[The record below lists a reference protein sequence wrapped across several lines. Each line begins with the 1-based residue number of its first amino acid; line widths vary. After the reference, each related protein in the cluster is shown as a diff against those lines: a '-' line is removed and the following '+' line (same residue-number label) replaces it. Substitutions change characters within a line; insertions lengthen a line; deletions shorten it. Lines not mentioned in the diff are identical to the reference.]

1 MSETIVGIIA
11 NPAAGK
17 DIRRIVS
24 QGRFISNQEKV
35 NTLTRV
41 MAGLEAVGV
50 QRVVFM
56 PDIAMIGAAAS
67 AEAISTIPTHILDYT
82 AFNEDRDSTTA
93 AGMMTEMGVGCLV
106 TLGGDGTNRAVAKG
120 CGNVPL
126 LPISTGTNNVFPT
139 MVEGTIAGL
148 AAGIVAQGEIDL
160 DTITDP
166 SKSLEVRVDGE
177 FRDMALVD
185 VAVSKERFVG
195 ARAVWDIETL
205 HEVYLARAEPASIGL
220 SSIGSRLLPLDAED
234 NRGLYIRLGEGR
246 EHVSAP
252 IAPGYIRQVG
262 IQEWRT
268 VEIGEPVPVGL
279 LPSTIA
285 LDGERTFTL
294 RQKASAEVVLTMG
307 GPRVVSIEKAL
318 AEASRQGLFRS

>member
-35 NTLTRV
+35 NTLTRI
-41 MAGLEAVGV
+41 MSGLEAVGV

-56 PDIAMIGAAAS
+56 PDIAMLGAAATD
-67 AEAISTIPTHILDYT
+67 ETTSTIATHILDFT
-82 AFNEDRDSTTA
+82 AFNEDRDSTRA
-93 AGMMTEMGVGCLV
+93 AAMMTEMGATCLV

-120 CGNVPL
+120 CGAVPL

-148 AAGIVAQGEIDL
+148 AAGIVAQGKIDL
-160 DTITDP
+160 DTTTDP
-166 SKSLEVRVDGE
+166 SKALEVRVDGE
-177 FRDMALVD
+177 FQDMALVD

-195 ARAVWDIETL
+195 ARAIWDINTL

-220 SSIGSRLLPLDAED
+220 SSIGSRLLPLDAEIK
-234 NRGLYIRLGEGR
+234 RGMYIRLGEGG
-246 EHVSAP
+246 EHVAAP
-252 IAPGYIRQVG
+252 IAPGYIKQIG

-285 LDGERTFTL
+285 LDGERTFSL
-294 RQKASAEVVLTMG
+294 GKEAAAEVVLTMG
-307 GPRVVSIEKAL
+307 GPRVVSIEKTL
-318 AEASRQGLFRS
+318 AEASRQGIFRS

>member
-1 MSETIVGIIA
+1 MPETIVGIIA

-50 QRVVFM
+50 QRIVFM
-56 PDIAMIGAAAS
+56 PDIAMLGAAAS
-67 AEAISTIPTHILDYT
+67 DEASSTIPTHILDFT

-160 DTITDP
+160 ETITTP

-294 RQKASAEVVLTMG
+294 RQEAAAEVVLTMG

>member
-1 MSETIVGIIA
+1 MPETIVGIIA

-56 PDIAMIGAAAS
+56 PDIAMLGAAAS
-67 AEAISTIPTHILDYT
+67 AEATSTIPTHILDFT

-93 AGMMTEMGVGCLV
+93 AAMMTEMGAGCLV
-106 TLGGDGTNRAVAKG
+106 TLGGDGTNRAVSKG

-160 DTITDP
+160 ETITTP
-166 SKSLEVRVDGE
+166 SKSLEVRVNGE

-195 ARAVWDIETL
+195 ARAVWDIDTL

-234 NRGLYIRLGEGR
+234 NRGLYIRLGEGG

-294 RQKASAEVVLTMG
+294 RQEAVAEVVLTMG

-318 AEASRQGLFRS
+318 AEASRQSLFRS

>member
-1 MSETIVGIIA
+1 MPETIVGIIA

-35 NTLTRV
+35 NTITRV

-56 PDIAMIGAAAS
+56 PDIAMLGAAAS
-67 AEAISTIPTHILDYT
+67 AEATSNIPTHILDFT
-82 AFNEDRDSTTA
+82 AFNEERDSTRA
-93 AGMMTEMGVGCLV
+93 AAMMTDMGAGCLV

-120 CGNVPL
+120 CGDVPL

-160 DTITDP
+160 DTITAP
-166 SKSLEVRVDGE
+166 SKALEVRVDGD

-195 ARAVWDIETL
+195 ARAIWNIDTL

-220 SSIGSRLLPLDAED
+220 SSIGSRLLPLDAD
-234 NRGLYIRLGEGR
+234 INRGMYIRLGEGG
-246 EHVSAP
+246 EHVAAP
-252 IAPGYIRQVG
+252 IAPGYIKQVG

-268 VEIGEPVPVGL
+268 VEIGESVPVGL

-294 RQKASAEVVLTMG
+294 GQEAVAEVVLTMG
-307 GPRVVSIEKAL
+307 GPRVVSIQKAL

>member
-1 MSETIVGIIA
+1 MPETIVGIIA

-35 NTLTRV
+35 NTITRV

-56 PDIAMIGAAAS
+56 PDIAMLGAAAS
-67 AEAISTIPTHILDYT
+67 AEATSNIPTHILDFT
-82 AFNEDRDSTTA
+82 AFNEERDSTRA
-93 AGMMTEMGVGCLV
+93 AAMMTEMGAGCLV

-120 CGNVPL
+120 CGDVPL

-160 DTITDP
+160 DTITAP
-166 SKSLEVRVDGE
+166 SKALEVRVDGD

-195 ARAVWDIETL
+195 ARAIWNIDTL

-220 SSIGSRLLPLDAED
+220 SSIGSRLLPLDAD
-234 NRGLYIRLGEGR
+234 INRGMYIRLGEGG
-246 EHVSAP
+246 EHVAAP
-252 IAPGYIRQVG
+252 IAPGYIKQVG

-268 VEIGEPVPVGL
+268 VEIGESVPVGL

-294 RQKASAEVVLTMG
+294 GQEAVAEVVLTMG
-307 GPRVVSIEKAL
+307 GPRVVSIQKAL

>member
-1 MSETIVGIIA
+1 MTDTLVGVIA

-41 MAGLEAVGV
+41 MAGLEAAGV
-50 QRVVFM
+50 RRVVFM
-56 PDIAMIGAAAS
+56 PDIAMLGAAAS
-67 AEAISTIPTHILDYT
+67 AEASKNIKTEILDFT
-82 AFNEDRDSTTA
+82 HFNEDRDSTKA
-93 AGMMTEMGVGCLV
+93 AAMMVEMGAGCLV

-120 CGNVPL
+120 CGDVPI

-148 AAGIVAQGEIDL
+148 AAGVVARGDVDL
-160 DTITDP
+160 EAVTTT
-166 SKSLEVRVDGE
+166 SKALEVRVDGQL
-177 FRDMALVD
+177 RDLALVD

-195 ARAVWDIETL
+195 ARAIWDIDTL

-220 SSIGSRLLPLDAED
+220 SSIGSRLLPLGSED
-234 NRGLYIRLGEGR
+234 DRGLYMLFGEGGV
-246 EHVSAP
+246 HVDAP
-252 IAPGYIRQVG
+252 IAPGYIRRVG
-262 IQEWRT
+262 VKEWRT
-268 VEIGEPVPVGL
+268 VDMGEPVPIGL
-279 LPSTIA
+279 RPCTIA

-294 RQKASAEVVLTMG
+294 PLQAVAEVVLTRG
-307 GPRVVSIEKAL
+307 GPRVVSVEEAL
-318 AEASRQGLFRS
+318 AEASRQGLFTS